1 MISRRRI
8 LALASSAVA
17 SSACSA
23 WAQRSPST
31 DGRLSVSFKS
41 PTKTITS
48 GNQALGLGA
57 GSGRDGLLIV
67 PATYKPETPTPL
79 AVMLHGAGGSARRV
93 TGLFSVADELGI
105 ILLSPES
112 RGSTWD
118 GIRER
123 YGPDIDFLNVSLAHV
138 FDRCNVDKRRVAI
151 GGFSDGA
158 SYGLSVGLA
167 NGDLFTH
174 VVACSP
180 GFIIRPGATRGRPR
194 VFISHGKADRI
205 LPIDSTSRR
214 IVPEL
219 EHGGYAVK
227 YREFDGPHAVP
238 PEIAREALTWFVG
251 K

>member
-1 MISRRRI
+1 MISRRRL
-8 LALASSAVA
+8 LALASTAVA

-31 DGRLSVSFKS
+31 DGRLSVSFKAATKKTS
-41 PTKTITS
+41 PGTHT
-48 GNQALGLGA
+48 LGLGDTT
-57 GSGRDGLLIV
+57 RDGLLIV
-67 PATYKPETPTPL
+67 PANYRADVATPM

-105 ILLSPES
+105 ILFSPES
-112 RGSTWD
+112 RGGTWD
-118 GIRER
+118 GIRDR
-123 YGPDIDFLNVSLAHV
+123 YGPDVDFLNLSLANV
-138 FDRCNVDKRRVAI
+138 FDRCNVDKRRLAI

-158 SYGLSVGLA
+158 SYGLSIGLA

-174 VVACSP
+174 IVACSP
-180 GFIIRPGATRGRPR
+180 GFIIQPGATRGRPR

-219 EHGGYAVK
+219 EQGGYAVK
-227 YREFDGPHAVP
+227 YREFDGPHGVP